1 MAERDDFDRML
12 DAALATYANP
22 DSGLEER
29 ILARVEGSEP
39 VHSHRPLWLWAGG
52 FAVIVA
58 AFLFFVPAIWHR
70 SPAPQ
75 TGPGTRTLI
84 ATLPPARSGNTAPAR
99 PASHPHRVVARHPVP
114 RPAALPKLSV
124 FPAPAPLSPAE
135 QALVRVVAQSTEDQR
150 RALLAAQQEP
160 DTPIRISAI
169 SIPPISPP
177 AEGQE

>member
-39 VHSHRPLWLWAGG
+39 VRSQRPLWLWAGG

-58 AFLFFVPAIWHR
+58 AFLFFIPAIRHR

-75 TGPGTRTLI
+75 TGPDARTSI
-84 ATLPPARSGNTAPAR
+84 ATLPPVRSVNTAPAS
-99 PASHPHRVVARHPVP
+99 PAAHPHRAVARHPVP

-135 QALVRVVAQSTEDQR
+135 QALVKVVAQSSEDQR

-169 SIPPISPP
+169 LIPPISSP

>member
-29 ILARVEGSEP
+29 ILARVEESAP
-39 VHSHRPLWLWAGG
+39 VRAHRPLWLWAGG

-58 AFLFFVPAIWHR
+58 AFFFFVPAIWHR

-75 TGPGTRTLI
+75 AGPGAHTSI
-84 ATLPPARSGNTAPAR
+84 ATLPPDHSVNSAPAS
-99 PASHPHRVVARHPVP
+99 PAAHPHRVAMLHPVP

-135 QALVRVVAQSTEDQR
+135 QALVRVVAQSSEDQR
-150 RALLAAQQEP
+150 RALLAAQHEH